1 MNTNISAAY
10 QDRVELSLF
19 LLRLGVFIVMF
30 AWTVAKFF
38 TPDLAN
44 SMYYNHYFMLPGL
57 AEPAVYTIGAIEL
70 LISLAFLA
78 GIWKRYT
85 YGLIT
90 FFQGVSILTTWNK
103 YIIPG
108 EIHMLFYTAWPML
121 AACITL
127 YLLRDL
133 DVKFTL
139 RRYA

>member
-10 QDRVELSLF
+10 QDRFELSLF

-38 TPDLAN
+38 APDHA
-44 SMYYNHYFMLPGL
+44 MRYFERFFMIPGL
-57 AEPAVYTIGAIEL
+57 VEPIVYILGAIEL
-70 LISLAFLA
+70 IILLAFLA
-78 GIWKRYT
+78 GMWKRYT

-90 FFQGVSILTTWNK
+90 FFHGVSTLSAWNK
-103 YIIPG
+103 YIIPA
-108 EIHMLFYTAWPML
+108 EINMMFYAAWPMF

-133 DVKFTL
+133 DVKFTV